1 MKKKIVS
8 FLIAVTALVVCL
20 CGFSACA
27 SEKTFEKAGMKIT
40 LTSDFYEKELASQT
54 AYYESSSA
62 IVTALKEE
70 FTLMSGLS
78 GYSLSK
84 YTDMVLTNNRI
95 SAEKH
100 EREGKEYIYFT
111 YEKTVSGKDFYYL
124 ATTHKA
130 DDAFWLI
137 QFACVTSDKDEF
149 SAQFLE
155 WADTITFDSV
165 SATV

>member
-8 FLIAVTALVVCL
+8 FLIAVTALVVCV

-40 LTSDFYEKELASQT
+40 LTTDFYEKELASQT
-54 AYYESSSA
+54 AYYESSSV

-70 FTLMSGLS
+70 FSLMTGLS
-78 GYSLSK
+78 TSTVSE
-84 YTDMVLTNNRI
+84 YTDMVLTNNRL
-95 SAEKH
+95 SASKLT
-100 EREGKEYIYFT
+100 REGKEYMYFT
-111 YEKTVSGKDFYYL
+111 YEKTVSGKNFYYL
-124 ATTHKA
+124 ATTHKSG
-130 DDAFWLI
+130 DAFWLI
-137 QFACVTSDKDEF
+137 QFACVASDKDEY
-149 SAQFLE
+149 STQFLE